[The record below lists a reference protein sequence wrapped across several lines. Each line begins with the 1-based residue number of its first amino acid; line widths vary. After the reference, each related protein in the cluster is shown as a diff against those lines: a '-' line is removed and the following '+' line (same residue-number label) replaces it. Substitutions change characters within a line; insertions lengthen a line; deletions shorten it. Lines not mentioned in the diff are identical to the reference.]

1 MQIIIYIQSKNN
13 WQVFTSC
20 AFMFCFQVNETIPT
34 RNSLTVCHSL
44 RKMPSPTVFSSTL
57 SVLLL
62 TFMLLTSIKRC
73 FFDLTQ
79 PFNRKINEVGLKRLL
94 ESNHDLNLALRLIP
108 MISFVPIDMVTVA
121 FAQSI
126 EDFERIADRFEL
138 DEDIS
143 EKLDQVVFEFQK
155 NLCQKGRQKVATTES
170 PCFQ

>member
-1 MQIIIYIQSKNN
+1 MPNANYHLYTIHKQSAAFYILCIYVLLPSK
-13 WQVFTSC
+13 
-20 AFMFCFQVNETIPT
+20 
-34 RNSLTVCHSL
+34 RDHSYK
-44 RKMPSPTVFSSTL
+44 KMPSPTVFSSTL

-143 EKLDQVVFEFQK
+143 ETLDQVVSEFQK
-155 NLCQKGRQKVATTES
+155 NPCQKGRQKVATTES